1 MSKRAQNNKLLWV
14 LIMRGLIFGATKI
27 RAEQRMEKL
36 IQDYKN
42 YWNIEPEKIRKSS
55 NEYSV
60 IFTNGDYWQAYKL
73 HDSCR
78 GRKANVILIDKEI
91 DNTYIAEYCLIN
103 KPYGSI
109 SYY

>member
-1 MSKRAQNNKLLWV
+1 MK
-14 LIMRGLIFGATKI
+14 GLIFGATKI

-60 IFTNGDYWQAYKL
+60 IFTNGDYWQAAVL
-73 HDSCR
+73 SDCSR
-78 GRKANVILIDKEI
+78 GRRANVILVDKNVSI
-91 DNTYIAEYCLIN
+91 QDIMIAEHCLVN
-103 KPYGSI
+103 KPYGSL

>member
-1 MSKRAQNNKLLWV
+1 
-14 LIMRGLIFGATKI
+14 MRGLIFGATKT

-42 YWNIEPEKIRKSS
+42 YWNIEPDKIRKSL

-60 IFTNGDYWQAYKL
+60 IFTNSDYWQACKL
-73 HDSCR
+73 HDGCR

-91 DNTYIAEYCLIN
+91 DNVHIAEACLIN

-109 SYY
+109 SYYY

>member
-1 MSKRAQNNKLLWV
+1 
-14 LIMRGLIFGATKI
+14 MRGLIFGATKI
-27 RAEQRMEKL
+27 SAEQRMEKL

-42 YWNIEPEKIRKSS
+42 YWNIEPEKVRKSS

-60 IFTNGDYWQAYKL
+60 IFTNGDYWQAYKM
-73 HDSCR
+73 HENCR

-91 DNTYIAEYCLIN
+91 VYTDIAEACLIN

-109 SYY
+109 SYYY

>member
-1 MSKRAQNNKLLWV
+1 MK
-14 LIMRGLIFGATKI
+14 GLIFGATLKSAHT
-27 RAEQRMEKL
+27 RLEKL

-60 IFTNGDYWQAYKL
+60 VFTNGDYWQATCL
-73 HDSCR
+73 SDHSR
-78 GRKANVILIDKEI
+78 GRRANVILIDKNVSI
-91 DNTYIAEYCLIN
+91 KDIMIAERCLVN
-103 KPYGSI
+103 KPYGSL